1 MKKDAE
7 VTGLWGGRGSGKTTW
22 MREKL
27 EQKKRVIVLDPMDD
41 IKLTGFK
48 RVRTLQSVY
57 KIIKSQWNTGFKIIL
72 VTGHSDAK
80 CQAMMM
86 ELNRGLFKIQK
97 PYKDNQRGMK
107 GKEITLAIDEAHKFI
122 PNPPHGDLIE
132 PLNDLIALGRH
143 YGIELIGASQ
153 RIVKVWTEFR
163 GNAMHHYFFR
173 QGDHND
179 IDTISSMIG
188 RQNKEKLLSLQTHE
202 YLHLNKLKGLNVIE
216 GKNKAN
222 FK

>member
-7 VTGLWGGRGSGKTTW
+7 IIGLWGGRGSGKTTW
-22 MREKL
+22 MRENL
-27 EQKKRVIVLDPMDD
+27 EKKNRVIVLDPMDD
-41 IKLTGFK
+41 IKLKGFK
-48 RVRTLQSVY
+48 RVRSLQAVY
-57 KIIKSQWNTGFKIIL
+57 KLIKQQWNTGFKIIL

-80 CQAMMM
+80 CQGIMV
-86 ELNRGLFKIQK
+86 ELNRALFQIMQ
-97 PYKDNQRGMK
+97 PYKQSKKGMA

-143 YGIELIGASQ
+143 YGVEIIGASQ

-188 RQNKEKLLSLQTHE
+188 RQNKEKLLNLQTHH
-202 YLHLNKLKGLNVIE
+202 YLHLNKLQGLNVIQ
-216 GKNKAN
+216 GKNKAD
-222 FK
+222 FR